1 MDNVSTILEA
11 TVRLAKNQLRQNAGS
26 MEQTEV
32 ISCAALL
39 EEWKPGSFAVGDVVK
54 HNGQPWKCVQ
64 AHDSTRN
71 PDWQP
76 GAAASLW
83 SPYHSKSP
91 AWALDWV
98 QPTGAQDAYQQGEY
112 MVWTDGSLYRCKQDN
127 TVWSPEEL
135 PTAWENQEAEK

>member
-11 TVRLAKNQLRQNAGS
+11 TVRLAKNELRQNAGS

-112 MVWTDGSLYRCKQDN
+112 MVWTDGSLYQCRQDN
-127 TVWSPEEL
+127 TVWPPTEL
-135 PTAWENQEAEK
+135 PTAWEKQEAEK

>member
-1 MDNVSTILEA
+1 MNIMQALEA
-11 TVRLAKNQLRQNAGS
+11 VVRLAKNQLRQNAGS

-39 EEWKPGSFAVGDVVK
+39 PAWEPAIYHAGDVVQQG
-54 HNGQPWKCVQ
+54 GQPWKCVQ